1 MFPTL
6 LVLITH
12 LCDTHVCSC
21 FVMCSSCGRC
31 VCHVLV
37 MCSSCARLA
46 CHVVIVCSLCLSYA
60 CHVLVMC
67 LSHADGVLCG
77 PLHTE
82 AALKAFEDAVAA
94 IKAQVSYNVLAK
106 VITLSSSLSGRHHC
120 VWWKGTHSQFSVFG
134 DMFFFVC

>member
-1 MFPTL
+1 MRSSCL
-6 LVLITH
+6 SCGHRVLI
-12 LCDTHVCSC
+12 
-21 FVMCSSCGRC
+21 
-31 VCHVLV
+31 VLV
-37 MCSSCARLA
+37 
-46 CHVVIVCSLCLSYA
+46 ICLSCA